1 MIHVLGQHLSID
13 DALKLGAFV
22 VTFIGA
28 LASLA
33 KNVQLGK
40 VSLKDEARQA
50 LKDLTMDRLLAIIQ
64 EAAAFHSM
72 SDEQKRAEVAGKLK
86 AAFVAINARS
96 DRDIK
101 YSDRTINLL
110 IEFGYSAF
118 KPEKKTP

>member
-1 MIHVLGQHLSID
+1 MSID